1 MDDSEVMR
9 HCVIH
14 RYASS
19 QGHATGLL
27 KLQNLLV
34 RELARELVEHLTNGM
49 ISCLIV
55 DLFMD
60 PACVSNETFGK
71 WAG

>member
-1 MDDSEVMR
+1 MEDSVVMR
-9 HCVIH
+9 NCVIH
-14 RYASS
+14 RYAST
-19 QGHATGLL
+19 QGHARGLL
-27 KLQNLLV
+27 KLRNLLPL
-34 RELARELVEHLTNGM
+34 ELARELVEHLANGM